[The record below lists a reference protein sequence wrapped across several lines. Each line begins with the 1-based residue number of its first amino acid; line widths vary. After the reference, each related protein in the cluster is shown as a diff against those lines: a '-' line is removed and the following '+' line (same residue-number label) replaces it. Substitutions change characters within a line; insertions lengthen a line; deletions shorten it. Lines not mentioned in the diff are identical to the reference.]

1 MPQRTSYQPTIRSA
15 QSAVGPGPGPRAVLI
30 GWLWE
35 VPSVIYCVIGDNLRP
50 YVERAFP
57 KDDRIALGDS
67 QWLVRSDDSTTM
79 FVWERLV
86 TEADAPATPSGI
98 VLAVNGYYGYREAS
112 IWEWL
117 AAKRRVDNGS

>member
-1 MPQRTSYQPTIRSA
+1 M
-15 QSAVGPGPGPRAVLI
+15 
-30 GWLWE
+30 
-35 VPSVIYCVIGDNLRP
+35 IYCVIGDNLRP

-79 FVWERLV
+79 FVWERIV

-98 VLAVNGYYGYREAS
+98 VLAVHGYYGYREAS

>member
-1 MPQRTSYQPTIRSA
+1 M
-15 QSAVGPGPGPRAVLI
+15 
-30 GWLWE
+30 
-35 VPSVIYCVIGDNLRP
+35 IYCVIGDNLRP

-67 QWLVRSDDSTTM
+67 QWLVRSDYSTTM

-117 AAKRRVDNGS
+117 TAKRRVDNGS